1 MRFIEKLRKAVR
13 ETESLLCVGLDPV
26 PDRLPKTIQ
35 SSYSSVPKQVFHFC
49 REVIESTLPFA
60 CAYKP
65 NLAFFEALGP
75 DGMDVFREVRA
86 QIPYSRIV
94 IADAKRGD
102 IGHTAQRYRSA
113 FFDGY
118 DVDAITLSP
127 LMGFETLKT
136 FLDDGERGIYALT
149 LTSNPGSE
157 DFFKKPFDGYPMMSH
172 YIAHHLADLQKNS
185 NGHAGMVVGATQASL
200 LKEVVAEHPRGS
212 LLIPGLGAQGGSVS
226 DLIEA
231 LEDHPGVPVVSV
243 SRSIIYAGSGDEW
256 DVRVTEAA
264 QRYKEMLH
272 PLTVKYI

>member
-1 MRFIEKLRKAVR
+1 MRYTDKLRQAVR

-26 PDRLPKTIQ
+26 PERLPESIR
-35 SSYSSVPKQVFHFC
+35 SSYSTITKQIFHFC
-49 REVIESTLPFA
+49 REVIETTLPYA

-75 DGMDVFREVRA
+75 DGMDIFREVRA

-102 IGHTAQRYRSA
+102 IGHTAKQYSTA
-113 FFDGY
+113 FFDQY

-127 LMGFETLKT
+127 LMGFDTMET
-136 FLDDGERGIYALT
+136 FLEDSQRGVYALT

-172 YIAHHLADLQKNS
+172 YIAHQLSELQKKS
-185 NGHAGMVVGATQASL
+185 NGHVGMVVGATQAGL
-200 LKEVVAEHPRGS
+200 LKEVVAEHPRAS
-212 LLIPGLGAQGGSVS
+212 LLIPGLGAQGGSV
-226 DLIEA
+226 DELIEA
-231 LEDHPGVPVVSV
+231 LEDHPGVPVISV

-256 DVRVTEAA
+256 DEQVAEKA
-264 QRYKEMLH
+264 RYYKQILN
-272 PLTVKYI
+272 PLTAKYV

>member
-1 MRFIEKLRKAVR
+1 MRFTDKLRQAVK
-13 ETESLLCVGLDPV
+13 ETESLLCVGLDP
-26 PDRLPKTIQ
+26 LPERMPETIR
-35 SSYSSVPKQVFHFC
+35 SSYSSVIKQVFHFC
-49 REVIESTLPFA
+49 REVIESTLPYA

-113 FFDGY
+113 FYEVY

-127 LMGFETLKT
+127 LMGFETLDT
-136 FLDDGERGIYALT
+136 FLEDPERGVYALT

-157 DFFKKPFDGYPMMSH
+157 DFFKKPFSGYPMMSH
-172 YIAHHLADLQKNS
+172 YIAHRLADLQKNS
-185 NGHAGMVVGATQASL
+185 NGHVGMVVGATQASL

-212 LLIPGLGAQGGSVS
+212 LLIPGLGAQGGSVHE
-226 DLIEA
+226 LLEA

-243 SRSIIYAGSGDEW
+243 SRGIIYAGKGDEW
-256 DVRVTEAA
+256 DKQVTETAKK
-264 QRYKEMLH
+264 YKEMLH
-272 PLTVKYI
+272 PLTEKYV